1 MKMKYKCIAMIP
13 ARLGSRRIPK
23 KNIRYMWDK
32 PLIQY
37 PIDFAI
43 NSGKFDSIWINTE
56 SSELGSF
63 CADKY
68 GIGFHRRPAELANDK
83 ATNREFVYEFLKKHE
98 CDYVIMINPTSPTL
112 RQETVNGFID
122 YVMENSYDT
131 VMSVISNQTEA
142 FYRGKK
148 INFDG
153 KNKIPNDELEPIEE
167 IVWAMTAWKRDTF
180 IKLQEDGQ
188 CPVFGGTLGTFVIP
202 KDESADLDNEED
214 WRIAEGILKARNT
227 ENTRGKRYMELN

>member
-1 MKMKYKCIAMIP
+1 MNNYKILAMIP

-37 PIDFAI
+37 PIDFAM
-43 NSGKFDSIWINTE
+43 NVGKFDSIWINTE
-56 SSELGSF
+56 SKELGEACVRQF
-63 CADKY
+63 
-68 GIGFHRRPAELANDK
+68 GIQFHERPAELANDK
-83 ATNREFVYEFLKKHE
+83 ATNRDFVYQFLKTHE

-112 RQETVNGFID
+112 RQETVNAFVD
-122 YVMENSYDT
+122 FVLENDYDT
-131 VMSVISNQTEA
+131 VMSVIANQTEG
-142 FYRGKK
+142 FYRGEK

-153 KNKIPNDELEPIEE
+153 SDKIPNDELEPIEE

-180 IKLQEDGQ
+180 IELQESGK
-188 CPVFGGTLGTFVIP
+188 CPVFGGKLGTFAIP

-214 WRIAEGILKARNT
+214 WRIAEGVLMARST
-227 ENTRGKRYMELN
+227 EDTREKKYMNLGV